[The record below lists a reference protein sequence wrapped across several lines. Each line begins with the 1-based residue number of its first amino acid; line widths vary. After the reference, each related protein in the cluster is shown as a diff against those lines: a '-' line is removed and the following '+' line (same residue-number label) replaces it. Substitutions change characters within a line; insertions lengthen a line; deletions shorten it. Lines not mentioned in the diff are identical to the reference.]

1 MAANK
6 SYMKV
11 NELAEFLDVSDKTI
25 YKLIKKGELSC
36 LRIGTSIRF
45 EKSYIEN
52 WCKNKT
58 S

>member
-1 MAANK
+1 MGLNK

-11 NELAEFLDVSDKTI
+11 NELAEFLDISENTI
-25 YKLIKKGELSC
+25 YRLIKKGELSC
-36 LRIGTSIRF
+36 LRIGTAIRF